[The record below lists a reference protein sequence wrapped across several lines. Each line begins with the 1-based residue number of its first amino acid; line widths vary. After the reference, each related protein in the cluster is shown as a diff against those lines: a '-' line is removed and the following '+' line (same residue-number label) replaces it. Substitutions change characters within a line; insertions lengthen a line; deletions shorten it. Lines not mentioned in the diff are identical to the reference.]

1 MPTLVGYWT
10 DVVRHIF
17 NSRVSLFFS
26 FNFRAKRQIAA
37 WYISQVESRRGLKRK
52 HFITLIDFL
61 KEVRMKGDKNVTLY
75 IHLFICDYD

>member
-17 NSRVSLFFS
+17 NSPLIFFS
-26 FNFRAKRQIAA
+26 FNFRAKRQIAV
-37 WYISQVESRRGLKRK
+37 WYLSQVEARCFKRK